1 MCIRFSSKVDDPYA
15 NNPSHKAFTRA
26 FLSKSTVEF
35 GQDNFLT
42 CPLGIL
48 FTLGILLGSGGA
60 QGKTGHQIG
69 KAIRLK
75 STSSSWNPFGAQEEM
90 KSLYKELN
98 DSLGSEKTFIDD
110 KEEKVVRIS
119 TGLFVQRTY
128 EIETSFNESI
138 KNDFKGELIPV
149 NFLNRTSATLS
160 INRWVDQQ
168 SNGLLEKFFMD
179 DIPDDTGMILVNVF
193 YFRDFWE
200 SPFEPHYTK
209 IENFDIS
216 PNRQIKV
223 PMMMKEEVLH
233 YGKFENQGFEIVS
246 KPLNN
251 TRFTFVVVLP
261 LEKWSLTGAMELL
274 NGNKI
279 LSEYIKK
286 LKETTVSLRLPKF
299 TLKNTLDLV
308 QTLKSMGI
316 VDLFNPVAANLSG
329 ITHDHQLYVDKFMQ
343 TNILKLNESG
353 IEATTVTSPIFV
365 PISAVLPDID
375 FNVNH
380 PFICFI
386 YDQQLTMPI
395 IAAKVIEP
403 IISS

>member
-1 MCIRFSSKVDDPYA
+1 MRQALTWNHEGERESGRS
-15 NNPSHKAFTRA
+15 NN
-26 FLSKSTVEF
+26 
-35 GQDNFLT
+35 
-42 CPLGIL
+42 IL
-48 FTLGILLGSGGA
+48 F
-60 QGKTGHQIG
+60 
-69 KAIRLK
+69 R
-75 STSSSWNPFGAQEEM
+75 
-90 KSLYKELN
+90 
-98 DSLGSEKTFIDD
+98 
-110 KEEKVVRIS
+110 
-119 TGLFVQRTY
+119 
-128 EIETSFNESI
+128 ES
-138 KNDFKGELIPV
+138 V

-160 INRWVDQQ
+160 INHWVDQQ
-168 SNGLLEKFFMD
+168 SNGLLEKFFMN
-179 DIPDDTGMILVNVF
+179 DIPDDIGMILVNVF

-209 IENFDIS
+209 MENFDIS
-216 PNRQIKV
+216 PSRQLKV

-233 YGKFENQGFEIVS
+233 YGKFEHEGFEIVS

-261 LEKWSLTGAMELL
+261 LEKWSLNGAMELL

-279 LSEYIKK
+279 LSEYINK
-286 LKETTVSLRLPKF
+286 LKETAVSLRLPKF
-299 TLKNTLDLV
+299 TLKNTLDHV

-329 ITHDHQLYVDKFMQ
+329 ITHNHQLYVNKFMQ
-343 TNILKLNESG
+343 TNLLKLNESG

-365 PISAVLPDID
+365 PISAILPDID

-395 IAAKVIEP
+395 IAAKIIEP